1 MASMVAD
8 AIFAPIDTDLH
19 LERIAGGN
27 ETEVYCT
34 DDQRFVVKVKS
45 ERDEAEQTVD
55 EVLAETRRLRVAA
68 EAFAKAVGP
77 EHSIPNYYF
86 IARNSAG
93 QVQTAALQPYFQEA
107 KPLFEL
113 DYTALSRGE
122 RKLLA
127 EQLRQLIRRSLN
139 FYQQTGQL
147 PDLYGR
153 TSRSKAERRYLNSPY
168 MLPWR
173 LWSFLV
179 RRSLLRS
186 HNLMLTAAPERR
198 VILVDYDPV
207 RRGKLYQFI
216 YYNARRLLF
225 WRDYGLI
232 WLMERWGYVPK
243 V

>member
-1 MASMVAD
+1 MIAD

-27 ETEVYCT
+27 ETEVYRT

-45 ERDEAEQTVD
+45 ETDEEERTVD
-55 EVLAETRRLRVAA
+55 EILAETRALRAVA
-68 EAFAKAVGP
+68 EAFARAVGP

-93 QVQTAALQPYFQEA
+93 QVQAAALQPYFQEA
-107 KPLFEL
+107 KPLFDI
-113 DYTALSRGE
+113 DYTALSQAE

-127 EQLRQLIRRSLN
+127 GQLRQIIRRSLK

-153 TSRSKAERRYLNSPY
+153 TSRSKVERKYLNSPQ

-173 LWSFLV
+173 LWGFLV

-186 HNLMLTAAPERR
+186 HNLMLTAAPEQH
-198 VILVDYDPV
+198 VILVDYDPI

-216 YYNARRLLF
+216 YYNTRRLLF
-225 WRDYGLI
+225 WRDYALI
-232 WLMERWGYVPK
+232 WLMEKWGYVPK
-243 V
+243 M